1 MLSCHDECTGS
12 SVDSRGCLLARDC
25 AEIGAPGKQQL
36 RSSSLCLTALS
47 ALSAS
52 LFKLLTRGGLGPLCK
67 DSNLAGQPHCDS
79 RSNSVSP
86 RNALSTNNVGSFFA
100 RDVRSASVGTARTT
114 WKDPRP
120 LGALT
125 TARPVWRTPALHS
138 FRRQSNAADRHR
150 LQPAEASSPETHQY
164 HKWPKGELCD
174 QDNPYAFT
182 PVGRAPAE
190 HFLST
195 NALTLTRARLWQTV

>member
-1 MLSCHDECTGS
+1 MLGRARPASHTVACFVAKPDLVVTTVGLYFVPWRASRQLMVRRTAPLYHDECTGS

-25 AEIGAPGKQQL
+25 AAIGAPGKQQL

-114 WKDPRP
+114 WKDQRGH
-120 LGALT
+120 LA
-125 TARPVWRTPALHS
+125 H
-138 FRRQSNAADRHR
+138 
-150 LQPAEASSPETHQY
+150 
-164 HKWPKGELCD
+164 
-174 QDNPYAFT
+174 
-182 PVGRAPAE
+182 
-190 HFLST
+190 
-195 NALTLTRARLWQTV
+195 